1 MDKNQ
6 TMLLRDRKKKNLSKN
21 NLQNQINK
29 SKSYLK
35 VLNIT
40 FKILK
45 ENLENKNLTMKVK
58 VELKFTQIKIKINI

>member
-6 TMLLRDRKKKNLSKN
+6 TMLLLDRKKKNLSKN

-58 VELKFTQIKIKINI
+58 VELKFTQIKIKRNI